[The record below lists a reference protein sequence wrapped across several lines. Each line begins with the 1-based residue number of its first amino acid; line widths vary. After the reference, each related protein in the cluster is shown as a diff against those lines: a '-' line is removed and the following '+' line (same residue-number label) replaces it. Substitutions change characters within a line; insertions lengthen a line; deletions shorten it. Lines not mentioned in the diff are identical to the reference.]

1 MAQAVRLGKRF
12 QFVLPKKIRQRLGLR
27 EGDVLLVEVT
37 RKGILLVPKPH
48 NYAQHLSGLH
58 REIWQDVDADEYLRE
73 ERKTWQR

>member
-48 NYAQHLSGLH
+48 NYTQHLAGLH

>member
-1 MAQAVRLGKRF
+1 MTQAVRLGKRF

-37 RKGILLVPKPH
+37 HKGILLVPKPH
-48 NYAQHLSGLH
+48 SYTQHLAGLH